1 MPSAAL
7 SYSKIP
13 QTRAESSSLLEYYA
27 KCSFILFKDIA
38 EAESLSL
45 LECYA
50 ECSFILF
57 KDIAEAESSNSAKIH
72 QARGKAK

>member
-13 QTRAESSSLLEYYA
+13 QMR
-27 KCSFILFKDIA
+27 
-38 EAESLSL
+38 AESLSL
-45 LECYA
+45 LKYYA

-57 KDIAEAESSNSAKIH
+57 KDSANESRIIKFA
-72 QARGKAK
+72 